1 MKQTVAIAGASGYA
15 GGELLRLLAHHPN
28 FDVTVVSADSKA
40 GLPIE
45 QFHPHLPQWRGQKFA
60 SSDPALLSSAD
71 LVFLALPHGASAN
84 IAAQIP
90 SSVKI
95 VDLGADFR
103 LESASAWQKYY
114 SKEIPHAGSW
124 TYGLP
129 ELVDREA
136 IKSSARVANPGC
148 YATAISLAAAPL
160 LANALVDASD
170 VVVVAASGTSGAGR
184 NAVESLLASEV
195 MGSMSSYKTGGVH
208 QHTPEIEQTLS
219 KIAGSE
225 VKLSFTPLLAPMSR
239 GIHVTLTSKITSKI
253 TDINAVFHDF
263 YKGSSFVN
271 VLPVGEQPRT
281 GAVLGGNQT
290 NIQAMVDEHTNRV
303 IVTATI
309 DNLVKGAAGQ
319 AIQNA
324 NLMCGFEESTGLS
337 GIGVAP

>member
-1 MKQTVAIAGASGYA
+1 MKHTVAIAGASGYA
-15 GGELLRLLAHHPN
+15 GGELLRLLANHPH
-28 FDVTVVSADSKA
+28 FGVKVVSADSKA

-60 SSDPALLSSAD
+60 NSDPSVIGAAD

-84 IAAQIP
+84 IVSQLP
-90 SSVKI
+90 DDVKI

-103 LESASAWQKYY
+103 LESATAWQQYY
-114 SKEIPHAGSW
+114 SKEIPHAGVW

-129 ELVDREA
+129 ELVERES
-136 IKSSARVANPGC
+136 IKTSTRVANPGC

-160 LANALVDASD
+160 VAQSLVDASD
-170 VVVVAASGTSGAGR
+170 LVVVAASGTSGAGR

-195 MGSMSSYKTGGVH
+195 MGSITSYKTGGVH

-219 KIAGSE
+219 RIAGTQ
-225 VKLSFTPLLAPMSR
+225 VRLSFTPLLAPMSR
-239 GIHVTLTSKITSKI
+239 GIHVTLTAKLTSSI
-253 TDINAVFHDF
+253 SNINQIFSDF
-263 YKGSSFVN
+263 YSNSAFVS
-271 VLPVGEQPRT
+271 VLPIGEQPRT

-290 NIQAMVDEHTNRV
+290 YIQAMIDEHTNRV
-303 IVTATI
+303 VVTATI

-324 NLMCGFEESTGLS
+324 NLMFGYEESTGLN